1 MDSAL
6 IDLIRLAST
15 VLTVLLLARVV
26 LSWVAPRQGNP
37 LVQFIH
43 RVTEPLLAP
52 VRRVLPAMGG
62 FDFSPVV
69 VLVGIN
75 IVESLLL
82 RLVWNLG

>member
-26 LSWVAPRQGNP
+26 LSWVAPRPGNP